1 MANAPTNITCMNH
14 LFRKE
19 LAMKPIIL
27 GIAVLGVLSIL
38 SAPLMA
44 GDGVHS
50 NIVHVTQY
58 YHGGYHGPYHAP
70 YHANYHPVYHGAYY
84 GGGYPVYVQPA
95 WGYPVVASPLF
106 PPHDPLFPQP
116 VYQPYYGYCP
126 SASFYYSSPELSIG
140 VGF

>member
-1 MANAPTNITCMNH
+1 
-14 LFRKE
+14 
-19 LAMKPIIL
+19 MKPITL
-27 GIAVLGVLSIL
+27 GIAILGVLSIL
-38 SAPLMA
+38 SVPLMA
-44 GDGVHS
+44 DDGVHS

-84 GGGYPVYVQPA
+84 GGWNGYQVYTPQVWA
-95 WGYPVVASPLF
+95 YPVVPSPLF
-106 PPHDPLFPQP
+106 PPHDPMFPQP
-116 VYQPYYGYCP
+116 VYQPYYSYYP

>member
-1 MANAPTNITCMNH
+1 MNH

-38 SAPLMA
+38 SAPVMA
-44 GDGVHS
+44 GGPVHS

-70 YHANYHPVYHGAYY
+70 YHANYHASYHPVYHGAYY

-106 PPHDPLFPQP
+106 PPHPSMFPQP
-116 VYQPYYGYCP
+116 VYEPYYNYP